1 MMPPASVSAKPA
13 SLRDR
18 LRGLYARRETI
29 RYLVTANLKAGH
41 RDKVLGNLWNL
52 LDPLLS
58 LSVYYLIFGV
68 LFRQAS
74 GGAGDY
80 LVYLFIGILSW
91 RFLDG
96 AVSQAVNSIRGNR
109 GLVHEINFPKAVF
122 PISICLSRL
131 YDFMWGLLVLTVVVL
146 LSGRS
151 VTWHALWVP
160 PLIFLQLVLTVGV
173 AYIVAYLGA
182 FYADTANV
190 TNVVLRIGFYASP
203 ILYYVGGQTGARVSE
218 KWLPIYMLNPI
229 ACLLEGYRNGLVYH
243 QAPDPQHTL
252 YVIGFALVVLIV
264 GFGLFSRG
272 EGVFAK
278 YV

>member
-1 MMPPASVSAKPA
+1 MMPPTSVSAKPA

-58 LSVYYLIFGV
+58 LSVYYLVFGV

-74 GGAGDY
+74 GGAGNY

-122 PISICLSRL
+122 PISRL
-131 YDFMWGLLVLTVVVL
+131 KM
-146 LSGRS
+146 
-151 VTWHALWVP
+151 
-160 PLIFLQLVLTVGV
+160 
-173 AYIVAYLGA
+173 
-182 FYADTANV
+182 
-190 TNVVLRIGFYASP
+190 
-203 ILYYVGGQTGARVSE
+203 
-218 KWLPIYMLNPI
+218 KMI
-229 ACLLEGYRNGLVYH
+229 A
-243 QAPDPQHTL
+243 
-252 YVIGFALVVLIV
+252 
-264 GFGLFSRG
+264 
-272 EGVFAK
+272 
-278 YV
+278 